1 MKKYLGLLVFIIT
14 LGQVDNS
21 SAQDAYVDSIEMN
34 RSVIVWGYEEL
45 LVPLPKE
52 RFIFN
57 TITTAPTRSLPRG
70 KFSFQNS
77 LSINTLSSNLLLNSL
92 SYGLVDGMEIGT
104 VPLLYSI
111 PGSIANVEAKYNF
124 LRSRRWDMSAG
135 FSLLAIEQSFNVPVK
150 HGLLTVDSPVVYSYN
165 FLSYALLSTLRP
177 DTFKKTQFN
186 FMLKLNCLNAR
197 PTLNTTGQDLPEVY
211 ECNAEGSLD
220 TQYSFNNNYWVT
232 MGIASMQEEPFDVID
247 SNQVM
252 AIGLSVSNFR
262 SKRFISRPSLGVL
275 YIPEANK
282 GQLVFSTTFNE
293 L

>member
-1 MKKYLGLLVFIIT
+1 MIILSFIF
-14 LGQVDNS
+14 GQMRKS
-21 SAQDAYVDSIEMN
+21 SAQDAYVNNIEMN

-57 TITTAPTRSLPRG
+57 TITTAPTRSLPRN

-92 SYGLVDGMEIGT
+92 SYGLAEGLEIGT
-104 VPLLYSI
+104 VPLFYSI
-111 PGSIANVEAKYNF
+111 PGSIVNGETKLNF

-135 FSLLAIEQSFNVPVK
+135 FSIFALEQNFNVPTSYTYFNVEM
-150 HGLLTVDSPVVYSYN
+150 PVTYSYY
-165 FLSYALLSTLRP
+165 FLSYALLSTARP
-177 DTFKKTQFN
+177 DTFKKFQFN
-186 FMLKLNCLNAR
+186 FMLKVNCLRAE
-197 PTLNTTGQDLPEVY
+197 PTLNTTNQKLPEVY
-211 ECNAEGSLD
+211 QCNPEGSID
-220 TQYSFNNNYWVT
+220 TQYSFNNNYWMT
-232 MGIASMQEEPFDVID
+232 MGLASMQEEPFNVID
-247 SNQVM
+247 SKQVM

-262 SKRFISRPSLGVL
+262 SKRLISRPSLGVL

-282 GQLVFSTTFNE
+282 GQLVFTTTFNE